1 MVNIIK
7 EKYKNESK
15 INDLKSVLE
24 YFKDKF
30 NTLITFLYRKLHS
43 WYDKND
49 KCIDAVNDIY
59 DNKEI
64 LKNLIS

>member
-64 LKNLIS
+64 LKNLI